1 VELLFAAAFLELEK
15 VQSQENS
22 MTMQTNIATPKTMYG
37 ANLGKDIQFLHKSSI
52 VKL

>member
-22 MTMQTNIATPKTMYG
+22 MTMQTNIATP
-37 ANLGKDIQFLHKSSI
+37 
-52 VKL
+52 